1 MLDFKV
7 KRFVGIIFH
16 LILAQICLAQTG
28 IANQNYG
35 KDTLQLREVVVRAT
49 RPLAK
54 LNSEGFVTEVKG
66 TILEK
71 LGFAKD
77 VMGMLPGV
85 LNNNGSIEV
94 FGKGKPVFYIN
105 GHIVRNN
112 IEVEQLKA
120 NQIDKIT
127 VITNPSSRY
136 ASTVG
141 SIIKITTIK
150 KVGDGFS
157 FDNIATFGYRNYLY
171 GKDNLDLNYRADK
184 FDVFGTFGF
193 EKGKNTNSSKNV
205 QNSWLSSHHQQN
217 TTVKSTQ
224 HSNLIDG
231 KWGFDFSSS
240 PKLSFGAF
248 YQVSYAPTK
257 TNSSI
262 MSSLYS
268 DDVIE
273 SETSAYKDI
282 KLRDLEH
289 LLDGYCHG
297 VWGKWNLEMTFDLMW
312 KKTRENQTVIEQT
325 GINQNFG
332 IKDVGHARLMATE
345 LYASHPFLKGNFS
358 FGVDFT
364 NSSREENSESEN
376 SIMAGENNKI
386 QELNMAYYVETMQHL
401 GNVTFRIGGRYEHVN
416 SEYFIGGRKNHE
428 QSHVYDKF
436 FPTASLSL
444 PIGKTMVQ
452 LSYSKQ
458 CYRPLYS
465 QLSNTVHYVNKYL
478 YQSGNP
484 YLQPSYSDNISL
496 NLRYRWLALTANY
509 KKVQNQ
515 IITSYT
521 YYDDAK
527 TIALLKKENSKNSL
541 SNLQIMASFMPGFL
555 WKCYYPVLACGVVSQ
570 FYKIDYRGNIKHVD
584 NPLVVVKFNNIF
596 KFHNNYMATV
606 NYSWRS
612 EGNSENIKMGSV
624 GQINLSLA
632 KDLSEKWNVKLSAN
646 DIFNTARKNTFT
658 IFSGMNDVYI
668 EKAASVRAVECI
680 VIKQNIKVKGQG
692 KRKWI
697 DCNCLNSIHSGICL
711 SIDCRSSYTHINAA
725 LCFNLIGFFPPF
737 LCHFHLFP

>member
-1 MLDFKV
+1 MKTAFCSLGLLMAAVPVFAQNTGKDSIVSTKALDDV
-7 KRFVGIIFH
+7 VVSASNISRVGD
-16 LILAQICLAQTG
+16 
-28 IANQNYG
+28 IANQNFG

-66 TILEK
+66 TVLEK

-127 VITNPSSRY
+127 VITNPGSRY

-171 GKDNLDLNYRADK
+171 GKDNLDLNYRIENL
-184 FDVFGTFGF
+184 DVFGTFGF
-193 EKGKNTNSSKNV
+193 EKGKDTNSSKNV

-217 TTVKSTQ
+217 TTMKSTQ
-224 HSNLIDG
+224 HSKLIDG

-248 YQVSYAPTK
+248 YQVSYAPIK

-312 KKTRENQTVIEQT
+312 KKTHENQNVIEQT
-325 GINQNFG
+325 GINQDFG

-401 GNVTFRIGGRYEHVN
+401 GNVTIRIGGRYEYVN

-444 PIGKTMVQ
+444 PIGKAMVQ

-509 KKVQNQ
+509 KKVRNQ

-527 TIALLKKENSKNSL
+527 TIALLKKENSRNGL

-596 KFHNNYMATV
+596 KFHNSYMATV

-624 GQINLSLA
+624 GQINLSMA
-632 KDLSEKWNVKLSAN
+632 KDLSKKWNVKLSAN

-668 EKAASVRAVECI
+668 EKAATVRAVECI
-680 VIKQNIKVKGQG
+680 VRYKFNTVKAKYKG
-692 KRKWI
+692 KGAGKKEMDR
-697 DCNCLNSIHSGICL
+697 L
-711 SIDCRSSYTHINAA
+711 
-725 LCFNLIGFFPPF
+725 
-737 LCHFHLFP
+737 

>member
-28 IANQNYG
+28 IASQNFG

-66 TILEK
+66 TVLEK

-171 GKDNLDLNYRADK
+171 GKDNLDLNYRIDNL
-184 FDVFGTFGF
+184 DVFGTLGF
-193 EKGKNTNSSKNV
+193 EKGKDTNSSKNV

-217 TTVKSTQ
+217 TTMKSTQ
-224 HSNLIDG
+224 HSKLIDG

-312 KKTRENQTVIEQT
+312 KKTRENQNVIEQT
-325 GINQNFG
+325 GINQDFG

-521 YYDDAK
+521 YYDDSK
-527 TIALLKKENSKNSL
+527 TIALLKKENSRNSL

-632 KDLSEKWNVKLSAN
+632 KDLSKKWNVKLSAN

-668 EKAASVRAVECI
+668 EKAATVRAVECI
-680 VIKQNIKVKGQG
+680 VRYKFNTVKAKYKG
-692 KRKWI
+692 KGAGKKEMDR
-697 DCNCLNSIHSGICL
+697 L
-711 SIDCRSSYTHINAA
+711 
-725 LCFNLIGFFPPF
+725 
-737 LCHFHLFP
+737 

>member
-1 MLDFKV
+1 MKMLDFKV

-28 IANQNYG
+28 IANQNFG
-35 KDTLQLREVVVRAT
+35 KDTLQLKEVVVRAT

-66 TILEK
+66 TVLEK

-77 VMGMLPGV
+77 IMGMLPGV

-157 FDNIATFGYRNYLY
+157 FDNIATFGCRNYMY
-171 GKDNLDLNYRADK
+171 GKDNLDLNYRIDNL
-184 FDVFGTFGF
+184 DVFGTLGF

-217 TTVKSTQ
+217 TTMKSTQ

-312 KKTRENQTVIEQT
+312 KKTRENQNVIEQT
-325 GINQNFG
+325 GINQDFG
-332 IKDVGHARLMATE
+332 IKDVGHARLIATE
-345 LYASHPFLKGNFS
+345 LYASHPFLNGNFS

-527 TIALLKKENSKNSL
+527 TVALLKKENSRNSL

-624 GQINLSLA
+624 G
-632 KDLSEKWNVKLSAN
+632 
-646 DIFNTARKNTFT
+646 
-658 IFSGMNDVYI
+658 
-668 EKAASVRAVECI
+668 
-680 VIKQNIKVKGQG
+680 
-692 KRKWI
+692 
-697 DCNCLNSIHSGICL
+697 
-711 SIDCRSSYTHINAA
+711 
-725 LCFNLIGFFPPF
+725 
-737 LCHFHLFP
+737 

>member
-1 MLDFKV
+1 MKMLDFKV

-28 IANQNYG
+28 IANQNFG

-66 TILEK
+66 TVLEK

-157 FDNIATFGYRNYLY
+157 FDNIATFGCRNYMY
-171 GKDNLDLNYRADK
+171 GKDNLDLNYRIDNL
-184 FDVFGTFGF
+184 DVFGTLGF

-217 TTVKSTQ
+217 TTMKSTQ
-224 HSNLIDG
+224 HSKLIDG

-248 YQVSYAPTK
+248 YQVSYAPIK

-312 KKTRENQTVIEQT
+312 KKTRENQNVIEQT
-325 GINQNFG
+325 GINQDFG

-521 YYDDAK
+521 YYDDSK
-527 TIALLKKENSKNSL
+527 TIALLKKENSRNSL

-612 EGNSENIKMGSV
+612 AGNSENIKMGSV

-668 EKAASVRAVECI
+668 EKAATVRAVECI
-680 VIKQNIKVKGQG
+680 VRYKFNTVKAKYKG
-692 KRKWI
+692 KGAGKKEMDR
-697 DCNCLNSIHSGICL
+697 L
-711 SIDCRSSYTHINAA
+711 
-725 LCFNLIGFFPPF
+725 
-737 LCHFHLFP
+737 

>member
-1 MLDFKV
+1 MEKT
-7 KRFVGIIFH
+7 H
-16 LILAQICLAQTG
+16 E
-28 IANQNYG
+28 NQN
-35 KDTLQLREVVVRAT
+35 
-49 RPLAK
+49 
-54 LNSEGFVTEVKG
+54 
-66 TILEK
+66 
-71 LGFAKD
+71 
-77 VMGMLPGV
+77 
-85 LNNNGSIEV
+85 
-94 FGKGKPVFYIN
+94 
-105 GHIVRNN
+105 
-112 IEVEQLKA
+112 
-120 NQIDKIT
+120 
-127 VITNPSSRY
+127 
-136 ASTVG
+136 
-141 SIIKITTIK
+141 
-150 KVGDGFS
+150 
-157 FDNIATFGYRNYLY
+157 
-171 GKDNLDLNYRADK
+171 
-184 FDVFGTFGF
+184 
-193 EKGKNTNSSKNV
+193 
-205 QNSWLSSHHQQN
+205 
-217 TTVKSTQ
+217 
-224 HSNLIDG
+224 
-231 KWGFDFSSS
+231 
-240 PKLSFGAF
+240 
-248 YQVSYAPTK
+248 
-257 TNSSI
+257 
-262 MSSLYS
+262 
-268 DDVIE
+268 
-273 SETSAYKDI
+273 
-282 KLRDLEH
+282 
-289 LLDGYCHG
+289 
-297 VWGKWNLEMTFDLMW
+297 
-312 KKTRENQTVIEQT
+312 VIEQT

-509 KKVQNQ
+509 KKVRNQ

-527 TIALLKKENSKNSL
+527 TIALLRKENSRNCL

-584 NPLVVVKFNNIF
+584 NPLVVVKFNNIL
-596 KFHNNYMATV
+596 KFHNNYMATI

-632 KDLSEKWNVKLSAN
+632 KDLSKNGMSSCQQMTSLILPAKIPLPFSA
-646 DIFNTARKNTFT
+646 
-658 IFSGMNDVYI
+658 
-668 EKAASVRAVECI
+668 E
-680 VIKQNIKVKGQG
+680 
-692 KRKWI
+692 
-697 DCNCLNSIHSGICL
+697 
-711 SIDCRSSYTHINAA
+711 
-725 LCFNLIGFFPPF
+725 
-737 LCHFHLFP
+737 

>member
-1 MLDFKV
+1 MKMLDFKV

-28 IANQNYG
+28 IANQNFG

-66 TILEK
+66 TVLEK

-171 GKDNLDLNYRADK
+171 GKDNLDLNYRIENL
-184 FDVFGTFGF
+184 DVFGTFGF

-217 TTVKSTQ
+217 TTMKSTQ
-224 HSNLIDG
+224 HSKLIDG

-312 KKTRENQTVIEQT
+312 KKTRENQNVIEQT
-325 GINQNFG
+325 GINQDFG

-401 GNVTFRIGGRYEHVN
+401 GNVTIRIGGRYEYVN

-444 PIGKTMVQ
+444 PIGKAMVQ

-521 YYDDAK
+521 YYDDSK
-527 TIALLKKENSKNSL
+527 TIALLKKENSRNSL

-612 EGNSENIKMGSV
+612 AGNSENIKMGSV

-632 KDLSEKWNVKLSAN
+632 KDLSKKWNVKLSAN

-680 VIKQNIKVKGQG
+680 VRYKFNTVKAKYKG
-692 KRKWI
+692 KGAGKKEMDR
-697 DCNCLNSIHSGICL
+697 L
-711 SIDCRSSYTHINAA
+711 
-725 LCFNLIGFFPPF
+725 
-737 LCHFHLFP
+737 

>member
-1 MLDFKV
+1 MKMLDFKV

-28 IANQNYG
+28 IANQNFG

-66 TILEK
+66 TVLEK

-136 ASTVG
+136 ASTIG

-157 FDNIATFGYRNYLY
+157 FDNIATFGCRNYMY
-171 GKDNLDLNYRADK
+171 GKDNLDLNYRIDNL
-184 FDVFGTFGF
+184 DVFGTLGF

-217 TTVKSTQ
+217 TTMKSTQ
-224 HSNLIDG
+224 HSKLIDG

-273 SETSAYKDI
+273 SETSAYKDV

-312 KKTRENQTVIEQT
+312 KKTRENQNVIEQT
-325 GINQNFG
+325 GINQDFG

-509 KKVQNQ
+509 KKVRNQ

-527 TIALLKKENSKNSL
+527 TIALLRKENSRNCL

-584 NPLVVVKFNNIF
+584 NPLVVVKFNNIL
-596 KFHNNYMATV
+596 KFHNNYMATI

-632 KDLSEKWNVKLSAN
+632 KDLSKKWNVKLSAN

-668 EKAASVRAVECI
+668 EKAAIVRAVECNVRYKFNI
-680 VIKQNIKVKGQG
+680 VKTKYKGKGAG
-692 KRKWI
+692 KKEMDR
-697 DCNCLNSIHSGICL
+697 L
-711 SIDCRSSYTHINAA
+711 
-725 LCFNLIGFFPPF
+725 
-737 LCHFHLFP
+737 

>member
-1 MLDFKV
+1 MKMLDFKV

-28 IANQNYG
+28 IANQNFG

-66 TILEK
+66 TVLEK

-127 VITNPSSRY
+127 VITNPGSRY

-157 FDNIATFGYRNYLY
+157 FDNIATFGYRNYMY
-171 GKDNLDLNYRADK
+171 GKDNLDLNYRIDNL
-184 FDVFGTFGF
+184 DVFGTLGF

-217 TTVKSTQ
+217 TTMKSTQ
-224 HSNLIDG
+224 HSKLIDG

-248 YQVSYAPTK
+248 YQVSYAPIK

-289 LLDGYCHG
+289 LLDGYCHR
-297 VWGKWNLEMTFDLMW
+297 VWGKWNLEITFDLMW
-312 KKTRENQTVIEQT
+312 KKTRENQNVIEQT
-325 GINQNFG
+325 GINQDFG

-484 YLQPSYSDNISL
+484 YLQPSYSDNITL
-496 NLRYRWLALTANY
+496 NLRYRWLALTTNY

-521 YYDDAK
+521 YYDDSK
-527 TIALLKKENSKNSL
+527 TIALLKKENSRNSL

-680 VIKQNIKVKGQG
+680 VRYKFNIVKTKYKG
-692 KRKWI
+692 KGAGKKEMDR
-697 DCNCLNSIHSGICL
+697 L
-711 SIDCRSSYTHINAA
+711 
-725 LCFNLIGFFPPF
+725 
-737 LCHFHLFP
+737 

>member
-1 MLDFKV
+1 MKMLDFKV

-28 IANQNYG
+28 IANQNFG

-66 TILEK
+66 TVLEK

-157 FDNIATFGYRNYLY
+157 FDNIATFGYRNYMY
-171 GKDNLDLNYRADK
+171 GKDNLDLNYRIDNL
-184 FDVFGTFGF
+184 DVFGTFGF

-217 TTVKSTQ
+217 TTMKSTQ
-224 HSNLIDG
+224 HSKLIDG

-312 KKTRENQTVIEQT
+312 KKTRENQNVIEQT
-325 GINQNFG
+325 GINQDFG

-527 TIALLKKENSKNSL
+527 TIALLKKENSRNSL

-632 KDLSEKWNVKLSAN
+632 KDLSKKWNVKLSAN

-668 EKAASVRAVECI
+668 EKAATVRAVECI
-680 VIKQNIKVKGQG
+680 VRYKFNTVKAKYKG
-692 KRKWI
+692 KGAGKKEMDR
-697 DCNCLNSIHSGICL
+697 L
-711 SIDCRSSYTHINAA
+711 
-725 LCFNLIGFFPPF
+725 
-737 LCHFHLFP
+737 

>member
-1 MLDFKV
+1 M
-7 KRFVGIIFH
+7 
-16 LILAQICLAQTG
+16 
-28 IANQNYG
+28 
-35 KDTLQLREVVVRAT
+35 E
-49 RPLAK
+49 
-54 LNSEGFVTEVKG
+54 
-66 TILEK
+66 
-71 LGFAKD
+71 
-77 VMGMLPGV
+77 
-85 LNNNGSIEV
+85 
-94 FGKGKPVFYIN
+94 
-105 GHIVRNN
+105 
-112 IEVEQLKA
+112 
-120 NQIDKIT
+120 
-127 VITNPSSRY
+127 
-136 ASTVG
+136 
-141 SIIKITTIK
+141 
-150 KVGDGFS
+150 
-157 FDNIATFGYRNYLY
+157 
-171 GKDNLDLNYRADK
+171 
-184 FDVFGTFGF
+184 
-193 EKGKNTNSSKNV
+193 
-205 QNSWLSSHHQQN
+205 
-217 TTVKSTQ
+217 
-224 HSNLIDG
+224 
-231 KWGFDFSSS
+231 
-240 PKLSFGAF
+240 
-248 YQVSYAPTK
+248 
-257 TNSSI
+257 
-262 MSSLYS
+262 
-268 DDVIE
+268 
-273 SETSAYKDI
+273 
-282 KLRDLEH
+282 
-289 LLDGYCHG
+289 
-297 VWGKWNLEMTFDLMW
+297 
-312 KKTRENQTVIEQT
+312 KTRENQNVIEQT
-325 GINQNFG
+325 GINQDFG

-527 TIALLKKENSKNSL
+527 TIALLKKENSKNRL

-646 DIFNTARKNTFT
+646 DIFNTARK
-658 IFSGMNDVYI
+658 ILLPFSA
-668 EKAASVRAVECI
+668 E
-680 VIKQNIKVKGQG
+680 
-692 KRKWI
+692 
-697 DCNCLNSIHSGICL
+697 
-711 SIDCRSSYTHINAA
+711 
-725 LCFNLIGFFPPF
+725 
-737 LCHFHLFP
+737 

>member
-1 MLDFKV
+1 MKTFFCSFGLLMATVPVFAQNTGKDSIVSTKALDDV
-7 KRFVGIIFH
+7 VVSASNISRVGD
-16 LILAQICLAQTG
+16 
-28 IANQNYG
+28 QNFG

-66 TILEK
+66 TVLEK

-157 FDNIATFGYRNYLY
+157 FDNIATFGYRNYMY
-171 GKDNLDLNYRADK
+171 GKDNLDLNYRIDNL
-184 FDVFGTFGF
+184 DVFGTFGL
-193 EKGKNTNSSKNV
+193 EQGKDTNSSKNV

-217 TTVKSTQ
+217 TTMKSTQ
-224 HSNLIDG
+224 HSKLIDG

-312 KKTRENQTVIEQT
+312 KKTRENQNVIEQT
-325 GINQNFG
+325 GINQDFG

-527 TIALLKKENSKNSL
+527 TIALLKKENSRNSL

-632 KDLSEKWNVKLSAN
+632 KDLSKKWNVKLSAN

-668 EKAASVRAVECI
+668 EKAATVRAVECI
-680 VIKQNIKVKGQG
+680 VRYKFNTVKAKYKG
-692 KRKWI
+692 KGAGKKEMDR
-697 DCNCLNSIHSGICL
+697 L
-711 SIDCRSSYTHINAA
+711 
-725 LCFNLIGFFPPF
+725 
-737 LCHFHLFP
+737 

>member
-1 MLDFKV
+1 MKMLDFKV

-28 IANQNYG
+28 IANQNFG

-66 TILEK
+66 TVLEK

-77 VMGMLPGV
+77 IMGMLPGV

-157 FDNIATFGYRNYLY
+157 FDNIATFGCRNYMY
-171 GKDNLDLNYRADK
+171 GKDNLDLNYRIDNL
-184 FDVFGTFGF
+184 DVFGTLGF

-217 TTVKSTQ
+217 TTMKSTQ

-297 VWGKWNLEMTFDLMW
+297 AWGKWNLEMTFDLMW
-312 KKTRENQTVIEQT
+312 KKTRENQNVIEQT
-325 GINQNFG
+325 GINQDFG
-332 IKDVGHARLMATE
+332 IKDVGHARLIATE
-345 LYASHPFLKGNFS
+345 LYASHPFLNGNFS

-416 SEYFIGGRKNHE
+416 SEYFIDGRKNHE

-527 TIALLKKENSKNSL
+527 TIALLKKENSRNSL

-570 FYKIDYRGNIKHVD
+570 FYKIDYRGDIKHVD

-612 EGNSENIKMGSV
+612 EGHSENIKMGSV

-646 DIFNTARKNTFT
+646 DIFNTARK
-658 IFSGMNDVYI
+658 ILLPFS
-668 EKAASVRAVECI
+668 VE
-680 VIKQNIKVKGQG
+680 
-692 KRKWI
+692 
-697 DCNCLNSIHSGICL
+697 
-711 SIDCRSSYTHINAA
+711 
-725 LCFNLIGFFPPF
+725 
-737 LCHFHLFP
+737 

>member
-1 MLDFKV
+1 MRRLFI
-7 KRFVGIIFH
+7 FLFH
-16 LILAQICLAQTG
+16 LAWTQIVLAQTG
-28 IANQNYG
+28 IANQNFG

-66 TILEK
+66 TVLEK

-127 VITNPSSRY
+127 VVTNPSSRY

-193 EKGKNTNSSKNV
+193 EKGKDTNSSKNV

-217 TTVKSTQ
+217 TTMKSTQ
-224 HSNLIDG
+224 HSKLIDG

-273 SETSAYKDI
+273 SETSAYKDV

-312 KKTRENQTVIEQT
+312 KKTHENQNVIEQT

-509 KKVQNQ
+509 KKVRNQ

-527 TIALLKKENSKNSL
+527 TIALLRKENSRNCL

-584 NPLVVVKFNNIF
+584 NPLVVVKFNNIL
-596 KFHNNYMATV
+596 KFHNNYMATI
-606 NYSWRS
+606 NFSWRS

-632 KDLSEKWNVKLSAN
+632 KDLSKKWNVKLSAN
-646 DIFNTARKNTFT
+646 DIFNTARK
-658 IFSGMNDVYI
+658 IPLPFSA
-668 EKAASVRAVECI
+668 E
-680 VIKQNIKVKGQG
+680 
-692 KRKWI
+692 
-697 DCNCLNSIHSGICL
+697 
-711 SIDCRSSYTHINAA
+711 
-725 LCFNLIGFFPPF
+725 
-737 LCHFHLFP
+737 

>member
-1 MLDFKV
+1 MKMLDFKV

-28 IANQNYG
+28 IANQNFG

-66 TILEK
+66 TVLEK

-77 VMGMLPGV
+77 VMGILPGV

-136 ASTVG
+136 ASTIG

-157 FDNIATFGYRNYLY
+157 FDNIATFGCRNYMY
-171 GKDNLDLNYRADK
+171 GKDNLDLNYRIDNL
-184 FDVFGTFGF
+184 DVFGTLGF

-217 TTVKSTQ
+217 TTMKSTQ
-224 HSNLIDG
+224 HSKLIDG

-240 PKLSFGAF
+240 PKLTFGAF

-312 KKTRENQTVIEQT
+312 KKTRENQNVIEQT
-325 GINQNFG
+325 GINQDFG

-521 YYDDAK
+521 YYDDSK
-527 TIALLKKENSKNSL
+527 TIALLKKENSRNSL

-570 FYKIDYRGNIKHVD
+570 FYKIDYRGNIKHVN

-612 EGNSENIKMGSV
+612 EGNSENIKMGSI

-632 KDLSEKWNVKLSAN
+632 KDLSKKWNVKLSAN

-658 IFSGMNDVYI
+658 IFCGMNDVYI

-680 VIKQNIKVKGQG
+680 VRYKFNTVKIKYKGKGAG
-692 KRKWI
+692 KKEMDR
-697 DCNCLNSIHSGICL
+697 L
-711 SIDCRSSYTHINAA
+711 
-725 LCFNLIGFFPPF
+725 
-737 LCHFHLFP
+737 

>member
-1 MLDFKV
+1 MKTFFCSFGLLMAAVPVFAQNTGKDSIVSTKALNDV
-7 KRFVGIIFH
+7 VVSASNISRVGD
-16 LILAQICLAQTG
+16 
-28 IANQNYG
+28 QNFG

-66 TILEK
+66 TVLEK

-157 FDNIATFGYRNYLY
+157 FDNIATFGYRNYMY
-171 GKDNLDLNYRADK
+171 GKDNLDLNYRIDNL
-184 FDVFGTFGF
+184 DVFGTIGL
-193 EKGKNTNSSKNV
+193 EQGKDTNSSKNV

-217 TTVKSTQ
+217 TTMKSTQ
-224 HSNLIDG
+224 HSSLIDG

-248 YQVSYAPTK
+248 YQVSYAPIK

-312 KKTRENQTVIEQT
+312 KKTRENQNVIEQT
-325 GINQNFG
+325 GINQDFG
-332 IKDVGHARLMATE
+332 IKDVGHARLMSTE

-436 FPTASLSL
+436 FPTASLSM

-521 YYDDAK
+521 YYDDSK
-527 TIALLKKENSKNSL
+527 TIALLKKENSRNT
-541 SNLQIMASFMPGFL
+541 SNPQL
-555 WKCYYPVLACGVVSQ
+555 
-570 FYKIDYRGNIKHVD
+570 
-584 NPLVVVKFNNIF
+584 
-596 KFHNNYMATV
+596 
-606 NYSWRS
+606 
-612 EGNSENIKMGSV
+612 
-624 GQINLSLA
+624 
-632 KDLSEKWNVKLSAN
+632 
-646 DIFNTARKNTFT
+646 
-658 IFSGMNDVYI
+658 
-668 EKAASVRAVECI
+668 RA
-680 VIKQNIKVKGQG
+680 
-692 KRKWI
+692 
-697 DCNCLNSIHSGICL
+697 
-711 SIDCRSSYTHINAA
+711 
-725 LCFNLIGFFPPF
+725 
-737 LCHFHLFP
+737 

>member
-1 MLDFKV
+1 MRRLFI
-7 KRFVGIIFH
+7 FLFH
-16 LILAQICLAQTG
+16 LAWTQIVLAQTG
-28 IANQNYG
+28 IANQNFG

-66 TILEK
+66 TVLEK

-127 VITNPSSRY
+127 VVTNPSSRY

-193 EKGKNTNSSKNV
+193 EKGKDTNSSKNV
-205 QNSWLSSHHQQN
+205 QNSWFSSHHQQN
-217 TTVKSTQ
+217 TTMKSTQ
-224 HSNLIDG
+224 HSKLIDG

-273 SETSAYKDI
+273 SETSAYKDV

-312 KKTRENQTVIEQT
+312 KKTHENQNVIEQT

-509 KKVQNQ
+509 KKVRNQ

-527 TIALLKKENSKNSL
+527 TIALLRKENSRNCL

-584 NPLVVVKFNNIF
+584 NPLVVVKFNNIL
-596 KFHNNYMATV
+596 KFHNH
-606 NYSWRS
+606 
-612 EGNSENIKMGSV
+612 
-624 GQINLSLA
+624 SL
-632 KDLSEKWNVKLSAN
+632 
-646 DIFNTARKNTFT
+646 
-658 IFSGMNDVYI
+658 
-668 EKAASVRAVECI
+668 
-680 VIKQNIKVKGQG
+680 Q
-692 KRKWI
+692 
-697 DCNCLNSIHSGICL
+697 
-711 SIDCRSSYTHINAA
+711 
-725 LCFNLIGFFPPF
+725 
-737 LCHFHLFP
+737 LFM

>member
-1 MLDFKV
+1 MKMLDFKV

-28 IANQNYG
+28 IANQNFG

-66 TILEK
+66 TVLEK

-171 GKDNLDLNYRADK
+171 GKDNLDLNYRIENL
-184 FDVFGTFGF
+184 DVFGTFGF
-193 EKGKNTNSSKNV
+193 EKGKDTNSSKNI

-217 TTVKSTQ
+217 TTMKSTQ

-312 KKTRENQTVIEQT
+312 KKTRENQNVIEQI
-325 GINQNFG
+325 GINQDFG

-364 NSSREENSESEN
+364 NSSREENSKSDN

-401 GNVTFRIGGRYEHVN
+401 GNVTLRIGGRYEHVN

-527 TIALLKKENSKNSL
+527 TIALLKKENSRNSL

-612 EGNSENIKMGSV
+612 EGNSENIKMGSI
-624 GQINLSLA
+624 GQIS
-632 KDLSEKWNVKLSAN
+632 
-646 DIFNTARKNTFT
+646 
-658 IFSGMNDVYI
+658 
-668 EKAASVRAVECI
+668 
-680 VIKQNIKVKGQG
+680 
-692 KRKWI
+692 
-697 DCNCLNSIHSGICL
+697 NS
-711 SIDCRSSYTHINAA
+711 
-725 LCFNLIGFFPPF
+725 
-737 LCHFHLFP
+737 

>member
-1 MLDFKV
+1 MKMLDFKV

-28 IANQNYG
+28 IANQNFG

-66 TILEK
+66 TVLEK

-77 VMGMLPGV
+77 IMGMLPGV

-157 FDNIATFGYRNYLY
+157 FDNIATFGYRNYMY
-171 GKDNLDLNYRADK
+171 GKDNLDLNYRIDNL
-184 FDVFGTFGF
+184 DVFGTLGF

-217 TTVKSTQ
+217 TTMKSTP
-224 HSNLIDG
+224 HSKLIDG

-248 YQVSYAPTK
+248 YQVSYAPIK

-268 DDVIE
+268 NDVIE

-312 KKTRENQTVIEQT
+312 KKYMK
-325 GINQNFG
+325 
-332 IKDVGHARLMATE
+332 IKTL
-345 LYASHPFLKGNFS
+345 
-358 FGVDFT
+358 
-364 NSSREENSESEN
+364 
-376 SIMAGENNKI
+376 
-386 QELNMAYYVETMQHL
+386 
-401 GNVTFRIGGRYEHVN
+401 
-416 SEYFIGGRKNHE
+416 
-428 QSHVYDKF
+428 
-436 FPTASLSL
+436 
-444 PIGKTMVQ
+444 
-452 LSYSKQ
+452 
-458 CYRPLYS
+458 
-465 QLSNTVHYVNKYL
+465 
-478 YQSGNP
+478 
-484 YLQPSYSDNISL
+484 
-496 NLRYRWLALTANY
+496 
-509 KKVQNQ
+509 
-515 IITSYT
+515 
-521 YYDDAK
+521 
-527 TIALLKKENSKNSL
+527 
-541 SNLQIMASFMPGFL
+541 
-555 WKCYYPVLACGVVSQ
+555 
-570 FYKIDYRGNIKHVD
+570 
-584 NPLVVVKFNNIF
+584 
-596 KFHNNYMATV
+596 
-606 NYSWRS
+606 
-612 EGNSENIKMGSV
+612 
-624 GQINLSLA
+624 
-632 KDLSEKWNVKLSAN
+632 
-646 DIFNTARKNTFT
+646 
-658 IFSGMNDVYI
+658 
-668 EKAASVRAVECI
+668 
-680 VIKQNIKVKGQG
+680 
-692 KRKWI
+692 
-697 DCNCLNSIHSGICL
+697 
-711 SIDCRSSYTHINAA
+711 
-725 LCFNLIGFFPPF
+725 
-737 LCHFHLFP
+737 

>member
-1 MLDFKV
+1 MKTFFCSFGLLMAAVPVFAQNTGKDSIVSTKALDDV
-7 KRFVGIIFH
+7 VVSASNISRVGD
-16 LILAQICLAQTG
+16 
-28 IANQNYG
+28 QNFG

-66 TILEK
+66 TVLEK

-171 GKDNLDLNYRADK
+171 GKDNLDLNYRIDNL
-184 FDVFGTFGF
+184 DVFGTLGF

-217 TTVKSTQ
+217 TTMKSTQ
-224 HSNLIDG
+224 HSKLIDG

-248 YQVSYAPTK
+248 YQVSYAPIK

-312 KKTRENQTVIEQT
+312 KKTRENQNVIEQT
-325 GINQNFG
+325 GINQDFG

-521 YYDDAK
+521 YYDDSK
-527 TIALLKKENSKNSL
+527 TIALLKKENSRNSL

-612 EGNSENIKMGSV
+612 EGNSENIKMGSI

-632 KDLSEKWNVKLSAN
+632 KDLSKKWNVKLSAN

-658 IFSGMNDVYI
+658 IFCGMNDVYL

-680 VIKQNIKVKGQG
+680 VRYKFNTVKPKYKG
-692 KRKWI
+692 KGAGKKEMDR
-697 DCNCLNSIHSGICL
+697 L
-711 SIDCRSSYTHINAA
+711 
-725 LCFNLIGFFPPF
+725 
-737 LCHFHLFP
+737 

>member
-1 MLDFKV
+1 MKMLDFKV

-16 LILAQICLAQTG
+16 LILVQICLAQTG
-28 IANQNYG
+28 IANQNFG

-66 TILEK
+66 TVLEK

-127 VITNPSSRY
+127 VITNPGSRY

-157 FDNIATFGYRNYLY
+157 FDNIATFGCRNYMY
-171 GKDNLDLNYRADK
+171 GKDNLDLNYRIDNL
-184 FDVFGTFGF
+184 DVFGTLGF

-217 TTVKSTQ
+217 TTMKSTQ
-224 HSNLIDG
+224 HSKLIDG

-312 KKTRENQTVIEQT
+312 KKTRENQNVIEQT
-325 GINQNFG
+325 GINQDFG

-521 YYDDAK
+521 YYDDSK
-527 TIALLKKENSKNSL
+527 TIALLKKENSRNSL

-612 EGNSENIKMGSV
+612 AGNSENIKMGSV

-680 VIKQNIKVKGQG
+680 VRYKFNTVKAKYKG
-692 KRKWI
+692 KGAGKKEMDR
-697 DCNCLNSIHSGICL
+697 L
-711 SIDCRSSYTHINAA
+711 
-725 LCFNLIGFFPPF
+725 
-737 LCHFHLFP
+737 

>member
-1 MLDFKV
+1 M
-7 KRFVGIIFH
+7 IFIHLRNFSH

-28 IANQNYG
+28 IANQNFG

-49 RPLAK
+49 RSLAK

-66 TILEK
+66 TVLEK

-171 GKDNLDLNYRADK
+171 GKDNLDLNYRIENL
-184 FDVFGTFGF
+184 DVFGTFGF
-193 EKGKNTNSSKNV
+193 EKGKDTNSSKNI

-217 TTVKSTQ
+217 TTMKSTQ
-224 HSNLIDG
+224 HSKLIDG

-312 KKTRENQTVIEQT
+312 KKTRENQNVIEQT
-325 GINQNFG
+325 GINQDFG

-345 LYASHPFLKGNFS
+345 LYVSHPFLKGNFS

-376 SIMAGENNKI
+376 SIMAGESNKI

-401 GNVTFRIGGRYEHVN
+401 GNVTLRIGGRYEHVN

-527 TIALLKKENSKNSL
+527 TIALLKKENSRNSL

-570 FYKIDYRGNIKHVD
+570 FYKIDYRGKIKHVD

-632 KDLSEKWNVKLSAN
+632 KDLSKKWNVKLSAN

-668 EKAASVRAVECI
+668 EKAATVRAVECI
-680 VIKQNIKVKGQG
+680 VRYKFNTVKAKYKG
-692 KRKWI
+692 KGAGKKEMDR
-697 DCNCLNSIHSGICL
+697 L
-711 SIDCRSSYTHINAA
+711 
-725 LCFNLIGFFPPF
+725 
-737 LCHFHLFP
+737 

>member
-1 MLDFKV
+1 MKMLDFKV

-28 IANQNYG
+28 IANQNFG

-66 TILEK
+66 TVLEK

-171 GKDNLDLNYRADK
+171 GKDNLDLNYRIENL
-184 FDVFGTFGF
+184 DVFGTFGF

-217 TTVKSTQ
+217 TTMKSTQ
-224 HSNLIDG
+224 HSKLIDG

-312 KKTRENQTVIEQT
+312 KKTHENQNVIEQT
-325 GINQNFG
+325 GINQDFG

-521 YYDDAK
+521 YYDDSK
-527 TIALLKKENSKNSL
+527 TIALLKKENSRNSL

-612 EGNSENIKMGSV
+612 AGNSENIKMGSV
-624 GQINLSLA
+624 GQINLSMA
-632 KDLSEKWNVKLSAN
+632 KDLSKKWNVKLSAN

-668 EKAASVRAVECI
+668 EKAATVRAVECI
-680 VIKQNIKVKGQG
+680 VRYKFNTVKAKYKG
-692 KRKWI
+692 KGAGKKEMDR
-697 DCNCLNSIHSGICL
+697 L
-711 SIDCRSSYTHINAA
+711 
-725 LCFNLIGFFPPF
+725 
-737 LCHFHLFP
+737 

>member
-1 MLDFKV
+1 MRRLFI
-7 KRFVGIIFH
+7 FLFH
-16 LILAQICLAQTG
+16 LAWTQIVLAQTG
-28 IANQNYG
+28 IANQNFG

-66 TILEK
+66 TVLEK

-127 VITNPSSRY
+127 VVTNPSSRY

-171 GKDNLDLNYRADK
+171 GKDNLDLNYRIDNL
-184 FDVFGTFGF
+184 DVFGTLGF
-193 EKGKNTNSSKNV
+193 EKGKDTNSSKNV

-217 TTVKSTQ
+217 TTMKSTQ
-224 HSNLIDG
+224 HSKLIDG

-312 KKTRENQTVIEQT
+312 KKTHENQNVIEQT

-509 KKVQNQ
+509 KKVRNQ

-527 TIALLKKENSKNSL
+527 TIALLRKENSRNCL

-584 NPLVVVKFNNIF
+584 NPLVVVKFNNIL
-596 KFHNNYMATV
+596 KFHNNYMATI
-606 NYSWRS
+606 NFSWRS

-632 KDLSEKWNVKLSAN
+632 KDLSKKWNVKLSAN

-668 EKAASVRAVECI
+668 ERAASVRAVEFI
-680 VIKQNIKVKGQG
+680 VRYKFNTVKAKYKG
-692 KRKWI
+692 KGAGKKEMDR
-697 DCNCLNSIHSGICL
+697 L
-711 SIDCRSSYTHINAA
+711 
-725 LCFNLIGFFPPF
+725 
-737 LCHFHLFP
+737 

>member
-1 MLDFKV
+1 MKMLDFKV

-28 IANQNYG
+28 IANQNFG

-66 TILEK
+66 TVLEK

-171 GKDNLDLNYRADK
+171 GKDNLDLNYRIDNL
-184 FDVFGTFGF
+184 DVFGTLGF

-217 TTVKSTQ
+217 TTMKSTQ
-224 HSNLIDG
+224 HSKLIDG

-312 KKTRENQTVIEQT
+312 KKTRENQNVIEQT
-325 GINQNFG
+325 GINQDFG

-509 KKVQNQ
+509 KKVRNQ

-527 TIALLKKENSKNSL
+527 TIALLKKENSRNSL

-624 GQINLSLA
+624 GQINLSMA
-632 KDLSEKWNVKLSAN
+632 KDLSKKWNVKLSAN

-668 EKAASVRAVECI
+668 EKAATVRAVECI
-680 VIKQNIKVKGQG
+680 VRYKFNTVKAKYKG
-692 KRKWI
+692 KGAGKKEMDR
-697 DCNCLNSIHSGICL
+697 L
-711 SIDCRSSYTHINAA
+711 
-725 LCFNLIGFFPPF
+725 
-737 LCHFHLFP
+737 

>member
-1 MLDFKV
+1 MKMLDFKV

-28 IANQNYG
+28 IASQNFG

-66 TILEK
+66 TVLEK

-171 GKDNLDLNYRADK
+171 GKDNLDLNYRIDNL
-184 FDVFGTFGF
+184 DVFGTFGF

-217 TTVKSTQ
+217 TTMKSTQ
-224 HSNLIDG
+224 HSKLIDG

-312 KKTRENQTVIEQT
+312 KKTRENQNVIEQT
-325 GINQNFG
+325 GINQDFG

-401 GNVTFRIGGRYEHVN
+401 GNVTLRIGGRYEHVN

-527 TIALLKKENSKNSL
+527 TIALLKKENSRNCL

-632 KDLSEKWNVKLSAN
+632 KDLSKKWNVKLSAN

-668 EKAASVRAVECI
+668 EKAATVRAVECI
-680 VIKQNIKVKGQG
+680 VRYKFNTVKAKYKG
-692 KRKWI
+692 KGAGKKEMDR
-697 DCNCLNSIHSGICL
+697 L
-711 SIDCRSSYTHINAA
+711 
-725 LCFNLIGFFPPF
+725 
-737 LCHFHLFP
+737 

>member
-1 MLDFKV
+1 MKMLDFKV

-28 IANQNYG
+28 IANQNFG

-66 TILEK
+66 TVLEK

-94 FGKGKPVFYIN
+94 FGKGKPIFYIN

-112 IEVEQLKA
+112 MEVEQLKA

-157 FDNIATFGYRNYLY
+157 FDNIATFGYRNYMY
-171 GKDNLDLNYRADK
+171 GKDNLDLNYRIDNL
-184 FDVFGTFGF
+184 DVFGTIGL
-193 EKGKNTNSSKNV
+193 EQGKDTNSSKNV

-217 TTVKSTQ
+217 TTMKSTQ
-224 HSNLIDG
+224 HSKLIDG
-231 KWGFDFSSS
+231 KWGFDFFSS

-248 YQVSYAPTK
+248 YQVSYAPIK

-312 KKTRENQTVIEQT
+312 KKTRENQNVIEQT

-521 YYDDAK
+521 YYDDSK
-527 TIALLKKENSKNSL
+527 TIALLKKENSRNSL

-612 EGNSENIKMGSV
+612 EGNSENIKMGSI

-632 KDLSEKWNVKLSAN
+632 KDLSKKWNVKLSAN

-658 IFSGMNDVYI
+658 IFCGMNDVYI

-680 VIKQNIKVKGQG
+680 VRYKFNTVKIKYKGKGAG
-692 KRKWI
+692 KKEMDR
-697 DCNCLNSIHSGICL
+697 L
-711 SIDCRSSYTHINAA
+711 
-725 LCFNLIGFFPPF
+725 
-737 LCHFHLFP
+737 

>member
-1 MLDFKV
+1 MKMLDFKV

-28 IANQNYG
+28 IANQNFG

-66 TILEK
+66 TVLEK

-171 GKDNLDLNYRADK
+171 GKDNLDLNYRIENL
-184 FDVFGTFGF
+184 DVFGTFGF
-193 EKGKNTNSSKNV
+193 EKGKDTNSSKNV

-217 TTVKSTQ
+217 TTMKSTQ

-297 VWGKWNLEMTFDLMW
+297 GWGKWNLEMTFDLMW
-312 KKTRENQTVIEQT
+312 KKTHENQNVIEQT

-332 IKDVGHARLMATE
+332 TKDVGHARLMATE

-364 NSSREENSESEN
+364 NSSREENSKSDN

-401 GNVTFRIGGRYEHVN
+401 GNVTLRIGGRYEHVN
-416 SEYFIGGRKNHE
+416 SEYFIGGRKKHE

-465 QLSNTVHYVNKYL
+465 QLSNTIHYVNKYL

-632 KDLSEKWNVKLSAN
+632 KDLSKKWNVKLSAN

-668 EKAASVRAVECI
+668 EKAATVRAVECI
-680 VIKQNIKVKGQG
+680 VRYKFNTVKAKYKG
-692 KRKWI
+692 KGAGKKEMDR
-697 DCNCLNSIHSGICL
+697 L
-711 SIDCRSSYTHINAA
+711 
-725 LCFNLIGFFPPF
+725 
-737 LCHFHLFP
+737 

>member
-1 MLDFKV
+1 MKMLDFKV

-28 IANQNYG
+28 IANQNFG

-66 TILEK
+66 TVLEE

-193 EKGKNTNSSKNV
+193 ENGKDTNSSKNV

-217 TTVKSTQ
+217 TTMKSTQ
-224 HSNLIDG
+224 HSKLIDG

-297 VWGKWNLEMTFDLMW
+297 GWGKWNLEMTFDLMW
-312 KKTRENQTVIEQT
+312 KKTRENQNVIEQT
-325 GINQNFG
+325 GINQDFG

-386 QELNMAYYVETMQHL
+386 QEQNMAYYVETMQHL

-465 QLSNTVHYVNKYL
+465 QLSNTIHYVNKYL

-527 TIALLKKENSKNSL
+527 TIALLKKENSRNSL

-612 EGNSENIKMGSV
+612 EGNSENIKMGSI

-632 KDLSEKWNVKLSAN
+632 KDLSKKWNVKLSAN

-668 EKAASVRAVECI
+668 EKAATVRAVECI
-680 VIKQNIKVKGQG
+680 VRYKFNTVKAKYKG
-692 KRKWI
+692 KGAGKKEMDR
-697 DCNCLNSIHSGICL
+697 L
-711 SIDCRSSYTHINAA
+711 
-725 LCFNLIGFFPPF
+725 
-737 LCHFHLFP
+737 

>member
-1 MLDFKV
+1 MRRLFI
-7 KRFVGIIFH
+7 FLFH
-16 LILAQICLAQTG
+16 LAWTQIVLAQTG
-28 IANQNYG
+28 IANQNFG

-66 TILEK
+66 TVLEK
-71 LGFAKD
+71 LGFVKD

-127 VITNPSSRY
+127 VVTNPSSRY

-171 GKDNLDLNYRADK
+171 GKDNLDLNYRIDNL
-184 FDVFGTFGF
+184 DVFGTLGF
-193 EKGKNTNSSKNV
+193 EKGKDTNSSKNV

-217 TTVKSTQ
+217 TTMKSTQ
-224 HSNLIDG
+224 HSKLIDG

-312 KKTRENQTVIEQT
+312 KKTHENQNVIEQT

-509 KKVQNQ
+509 KKVRNQ

-527 TIALLKKENSKNSL
+527 TIALLKKENSRNSL

-632 KDLSEKWNVKLSAN
+632 KDLSKKWNVKLSAN

-668 EKAASVRAVECI
+668 EKAATVRAVECI
-680 VIKQNIKVKGQG
+680 VRYKFNTVKAKYKG
-692 KRKWI
+692 KGAGKKEMDR
-697 DCNCLNSIHSGICL
+697 L
-711 SIDCRSSYTHINAA
+711 
-725 LCFNLIGFFPPF
+725 
-737 LCHFHLFP
+737 

>member
-1 MLDFKV
+1 MKMLDFKV

-28 IANQNYG
+28 IANQNFG

-66 TILEK
+66 TVLEK

-157 FDNIATFGYRNYLY
+157 FDNIATFGCRNYLY
-171 GKDNLDLNYRADK
+171 GKDNLDLNYRIDNL
-184 FDVFGTFGF
+184 DVFGTLGF

-217 TTVKSTQ
+217 TTMKSTQ
-224 HSNLIDG
+224 HSKLIDG

-312 KKTRENQTVIEQT
+312 KKTRENQNVIEQP
-325 GINQNFG
+325 GINQDFG

-527 TIALLKKENSKNSL
+527 TIALLKKENSRNSL
-541 SNLQIMASFMPGFL
+541 SNLQIMASFIDR
-555 WKCYYPVLACGVVSQ
+555 KSVV
-570 FYKIDYRGNIKHVD
+570 
-584 NPLVVVKFNNIF
+584 
-596 KFHNNYMATV
+596 
-606 NYSWRS
+606 
-612 EGNSENIKMGSV
+612 
-624 GQINLSLA
+624 
-632 KDLSEKWNVKLSAN
+632 
-646 DIFNTARKNTFT
+646 
-658 IFSGMNDVYI
+658 
-668 EKAASVRAVECI
+668 
-680 VIKQNIKVKGQG
+680 
-692 KRKWI
+692 
-697 DCNCLNSIHSGICL
+697 
-711 SIDCRSSYTHINAA
+711 
-725 LCFNLIGFFPPF
+725 
-737 LCHFHLFP
+737 

>member
-1 MLDFKV
+1 MKMLDFKV

-28 IANQNYG
+28 IANQNFG

-66 TILEK
+66 TVLEK

-157 FDNIATFGYRNYLY
+157 FDNIATFGCRNYMY
-171 GKDNLDLNYRADK
+171 GKDNLDLNYRIDNL
-184 FDVFGTFGF
+184 DVFGTFGF
-193 EKGKNTNSSKNV
+193 EKGKDTNSSKNV

-217 TTVKSTQ
+217 TTMKSTQ
-224 HSNLIDG
+224 HSKLIDG

-312 KKTRENQTVIEQT
+312 KKTRENQNVIEQT
-325 GINQNFG
+325 GINQDFG

-521 YYDDAK
+521 YYDDSK
-527 TIALLKKENSKNSL
+527 TIALLKKENSRNSL

-632 KDLSEKWNVKLSAN
+632 KDLSKKWNVKLSAN

-668 EKAASVRAVECI
+668 EKAATVRAVECI
-680 VIKQNIKVKGQG
+680 VRYKFNTVKAKYKG
-692 KRKWI
+692 KGAGKKEMDR
-697 DCNCLNSIHSGICL
+697 L
-711 SIDCRSSYTHINAA
+711 
-725 LCFNLIGFFPPF
+725 
-737 LCHFHLFP
+737 

>member
-1 MLDFKV
+1 MKMLDFKV

-28 IANQNYG
+28 IANQNFG

-66 TILEK
+66 TVLEK

-157 FDNIATFGYRNYLY
+157 FDNIATFGYRNYMY
-171 GKDNLDLNYRADK
+171 GKDNLDLNYRIDNL
-184 FDVFGTFGF
+184 DVFGTLGF
-193 EKGKNTNSSKNV
+193 EKGKDTNSSKNV

-217 TTVKSTQ
+217 TAMKSTQ

-248 YQVSYAPTK
+248 YQVSYAPIK

-312 KKTRENQTVIEQT
+312 KKTRENQNVIEQT
-325 GINQNFG
+325 GINQDFG

-527 TIALLKKENSKNSL
+527 TIALLKKENSRNSL

-570 FYKIDYRGNIKHVD
+570 FYKIDYRGDIKHVD

-632 KDLSEKWNVKLSAN
+632 KDLSEK
-646 DIFNTARKNTFT
+646 
-658 IFSGMNDVYI
+658 
-668 EKAASVRAVECI
+668 
-680 VIKQNIKVKGQG
+680 
-692 KRKWI
+692 
-697 DCNCLNSIHSGICL
+697 
-711 SIDCRSSYTHINAA
+711 
-725 LCFNLIGFFPPF
+725 
-737 LCHFHLFP
+737 

>member
-1 MLDFKV
+1 MKMLDFKV

-28 IANQNYG
+28 IANQNFG
-35 KDTLQLREVVVRAT
+35 KDTLQLKEVVVRAT

-66 TILEK
+66 TVLEK

-77 VMGMLPGV
+77 IMGMLPGV

-157 FDNIATFGYRNYLY
+157 FDNIATFGCRNYMY
-171 GKDNLDLNYRADK
+171 GKDNLDLNYRIDNL
-184 FDVFGTFGF
+184 DVFGTLGF

-217 TTVKSTQ
+217 TTMKSTQ

-312 KKTRENQTVIEQT
+312 KKTRENQNVIEQT
-325 GINQNFG
+325 GINQDFG

-527 TIALLKKENSKNSL
+527 TVALLKKENSRNSL

-624 GQINLSLA
+624 G
-632 KDLSEKWNVKLSAN
+632 
-646 DIFNTARKNTFT
+646 
-658 IFSGMNDVYI
+658 
-668 EKAASVRAVECI
+668 
-680 VIKQNIKVKGQG
+680 
-692 KRKWI
+692 
-697 DCNCLNSIHSGICL
+697 
-711 SIDCRSSYTHINAA
+711 
-725 LCFNLIGFFPPF
+725 
-737 LCHFHLFP
+737 

>member
-1 MLDFKV
+1 MKMLDFKV

-28 IANQNYG
+28 IANQNFG

-66 TILEK
+66 TVLEK

-171 GKDNLDLNYRADK
+171 GKDNLDLNYRIENL
-184 FDVFGTFGF
+184 DVFGTFGF

-217 TTVKSTQ
+217 TTMKSTQ
-224 HSNLIDG
+224 HSKLIDG

-248 YQVSYAPTK
+248 YQVSYAPIK

-312 KKTRENQTVIEQT
+312 KKTRENQNVIEQT
-325 GINQNFG
+325 GINQDFG

-521 YYDDAK
+521 YYDDSK
-527 TIALLKKENSKNSL
+527 TIALLKKENSRNSL

-632 KDLSEKWNVKLSAN
+632 KDLSKKWNVKLSAN

-658 IFSGMNDVYI
+658 IFSGMNDVYL
-668 EKAASVRAVECI
+668 EKAATVRAVECI
-680 VIKQNIKVKGQG
+680 VRYKFNTVKAKYKG
-692 KRKWI
+692 KGAGKKEMDR
-697 DCNCLNSIHSGICL
+697 L
-711 SIDCRSSYTHINAA
+711 
-725 LCFNLIGFFPPF
+725 
-737 LCHFHLFP
+737 

>member
-1 MLDFKV
+1 MKMLDFKV

-28 IANQNYG
+28 IANQNFG

-66 TILEK
+66 TVLEK

-105 GHIVRNN
+105 GHIVHNN

-157 FDNIATFGYRNYLY
+157 FDNIATFGYRNYMY
-171 GKDNLDLNYRADK
+171 GKDNLDLNYRIDNL
-184 FDVFGTFGF
+184 DVFGTLGF

-217 TTVKSTQ
+217 TTMKSTQ
-224 HSNLIDG
+224 HSKLIDG

-297 VWGKWNLEMTFDLMW
+297 GWGKWNLEMTFDLMW
-312 KKTRENQTVIEQT
+312 KKIRENQNVIEQT
-325 GINQNFG
+325 GINQDFG

-465 QLSNTVHYVNKYL
+465 QLCNTVHYVNKYL

-521 YYDDAK
+521 YYDDSK
-527 TIALLKKENSKNSL
+527 TIALLKKENSRNSL

-612 EGNSENIKMGSV
+612 AGNSENIKMGSV

-632 KDLSEKWNVKLSAN
+632 KDLSKKWNVKLSAN

-680 VIKQNIKVKGQG
+680 VRYKFNIVKTKYKG
-692 KRKWI
+692 KGAGKKEMDR
-697 DCNCLNSIHSGICL
+697 L
-711 SIDCRSSYTHINAA
+711 
-725 LCFNLIGFFPPF
+725 
-737 LCHFHLFP
+737 

>member
-1 MLDFKV
+1 MKMLDFKV

-28 IANQNYG
+28 IANQNFG

-66 TILEK
+66 TVLEK

-77 VMGMLPGV
+77 VMGILPGV

-136 ASTVG
+136 ASTIG

-157 FDNIATFGYRNYLY
+157 FDNIATFGCRNYMY
-171 GKDNLDLNYRADK
+171 GKDNLDLNYRIDNL
-184 FDVFGTFGF
+184 DVFGTLGF

-217 TTVKSTQ
+217 TTMKSTQ
-224 HSNLIDG
+224 HSKLIDG

-312 KKTRENQTVIEQT
+312 KKTRENQNVIEQT
-325 GINQNFG
+325 GINQDFG

-509 KKVQNQ
+509 KKVRNQ

-527 TIALLKKENSKNSL
+527 TIALLRKENSRNCL

-584 NPLVVVKFNNIF
+584 NPLVVVKFNNIL
-596 KFHNNYMATV
+596 KFHNNYMATI

-632 KDLSEKWNVKLSAN
+632 KDLSKKWNVKLSAN

-668 EKAASVRAVECI
+668 EKAAIVRAVECNVRYKFNI
-680 VIKQNIKVKGQG
+680 VKTKYKGKGAG
-692 KRKWI
+692 KKEMNR
-697 DCNCLNSIHSGICL
+697 L
-711 SIDCRSSYTHINAA
+711 
-725 LCFNLIGFFPPF
+725 
-737 LCHFHLFP
+737 

>member
-1 MLDFKV
+1 MEK
-7 KRFVGIIFH
+7 
-16 LILAQICLAQTG
+16 TYE
-28 IANQNYG
+28 NQN
-35 KDTLQLREVVVRAT
+35 
-49 RPLAK
+49 
-54 LNSEGFVTEVKG
+54 
-66 TILEK
+66 
-71 LGFAKD
+71 
-77 VMGMLPGV
+77 
-85 LNNNGSIEV
+85 
-94 FGKGKPVFYIN
+94 
-105 GHIVRNN
+105 
-112 IEVEQLKA
+112 
-120 NQIDKIT
+120 
-127 VITNPSSRY
+127 
-136 ASTVG
+136 
-141 SIIKITTIK
+141 
-150 KVGDGFS
+150 
-157 FDNIATFGYRNYLY
+157 
-171 GKDNLDLNYRADK
+171 
-184 FDVFGTFGF
+184 
-193 EKGKNTNSSKNV
+193 
-205 QNSWLSSHHQQN
+205 
-217 TTVKSTQ
+217 
-224 HSNLIDG
+224 
-231 KWGFDFSSS
+231 
-240 PKLSFGAF
+240 
-248 YQVSYAPTK
+248 
-257 TNSSI
+257 
-262 MSSLYS
+262 
-268 DDVIE
+268 
-273 SETSAYKDI
+273 
-282 KLRDLEH
+282 
-289 LLDGYCHG
+289 
-297 VWGKWNLEMTFDLMW
+297 
-312 KKTRENQTVIEQT
+312 VIEQT
-325 GINQNFG
+325 GINQDFG

-401 GNVTFRIGGRYEHVN
+401 GNVTLRIGGRYEHVN

-527 TIALLKKENSKNSL
+527 TIALLKKENSRNSL

-632 KDLSEKWNVKLSAN
+632 KDLSKKWNVKLSAN
-646 DIFNTARKNTFT
+646 DIFNTARKNSFT

-668 EKAASVRAVECI
+668 EKAATVRAVECI
-680 VIKQNIKVKGQG
+680 VRYKFNTVKAKYKG
-692 KRKWI
+692 KGAGKKEMDR
-697 DCNCLNSIHSGICL
+697 L
-711 SIDCRSSYTHINAA
+711 
-725 LCFNLIGFFPPF
+725 
-737 LCHFHLFP
+737 

>member
-1 MLDFKV
+1 MRRLFI
-7 KRFVGIIFH
+7 FLFH
-16 LILAQICLAQTG
+16 LAWTQIVLAQTG
-28 IANQNYG
+28 IANQNFG

-66 TILEK
+66 TVLEK

-127 VITNPSSRY
+127 VVTNPSSRY

-193 EKGKNTNSSKNV
+193 EKGKDTNSSKNV

-217 TTVKSTQ
+217 TTMKSTQ
-224 HSNLIDG
+224 HSKLIDG

-273 SETSAYKDI
+273 SETSAYKDV

-312 KKTRENQTVIEQT
+312 KKTHENQNVIEQT

-509 KKVQNQ
+509 KKVRNQ

-527 TIALLKKENSKNSL
+527 TIALLRKENSRNCL

-584 NPLVVVKFNNIF
+584 NPLVVVKFNNIL
-596 KFHNNYMATV
+596 KFHNNYMATI

-632 KDLSEKWNVKLSAN
+632 KDLSKKWNVKLSAN

-668 EKAASVRAVECI
+668 ERAASVRAVEFI
-680 VIKQNIKVKGQG
+680 VRYKFNTVKTKYKG
-692 KRKWI
+692 KGAGKKEMDR
-697 DCNCLNSIHSGICL
+697 L
-711 SIDCRSSYTHINAA
+711 
-725 LCFNLIGFFPPF
+725 
-737 LCHFHLFP
+737 

>member
-1 MLDFKV
+1 MKMLDFKV

-28 IANQNYG
+28 IANQNFG

-66 TILEK
+66 TVLEK

-157 FDNIATFGYRNYLY
+157 FDNIATFGCRNYLY
-171 GKDNLDLNYRADK
+171 GKDNLDLNYRIDNL
-184 FDVFGTFGF
+184 DVFGTLGF
-193 EKGKNTNSSKNV
+193 EKGKDTNSSKNV

-217 TTVKSTQ
+217 TTMKSTQ
-224 HSNLIDG
+224 HSKLIDG

-248 YQVSYAPTK
+248 YQVSYAPIK

-268 DDVIE
+268 NDVIE

-312 KKTRENQTVIEQT
+312 KKTHENQNVIEQT

-436 FPTASLSL
+436 FPTASLAL

-527 TIALLKKENSKNSL
+527 TIALLKKENSGNSL

-668 EKAASVRAVECI
+668 EKAASVRAVECNGRY
-680 VIKQNIKVKGQG
+680 KFNTVKTKYKG
-692 KRKWI
+692 KGAGKKEMDR
-697 DCNCLNSIHSGICL
+697 L
-711 SIDCRSSYTHINAA
+711 
-725 LCFNLIGFFPPF
+725 
-737 LCHFHLFP
+737 